1 MEALLAGFE
10 QHGLTFVG
18 VNVLLQQLGLPIP
31 AVPTMIVAGALAA
44 MGRISLPAVFAIS
57 VLASVVADLAWYF
70 AGRRYGYPVLKFL
83 CRVSLSPDTCV
94 RQTEGIFERWG
105 FYSLVVS
112 KFVPGFS
119 TVAPPIAGALKMSAG
134 KFLLAALASAMLWVG
149 AAMGAGLVFAREV
162 EVVLTWMARN
172 AGLAAAVVG
181 AALALYIAYRAWQ
194 RWQLARFVHA
204 ARISVDELHE
214 RLQGEMKPMVVDI
227 GSKLAQQSRPHI
239 PGAKLMDLDDVARH
253 ATAFPTDREIVFYCN
268 CPNEESAKRAAQ
280 ILLAKGYT
288 QVRPLSGGIDAWVA
302 AGRAVEHGIP
312 ATFIRKPVGAD

>member
-1 MEALLAGFE
+1 
-10 QHGLTFVG
+10 
-18 VNVLLQQLGLPIP
+18 
-31 AVPTMIVAGALAA
+31 

-57 VLASVVADLAWYF
+57 VAASVVADLAWYL

-134 KFLLAALASAMLWVG
+134 KFLLAALASAALWVG
-149 AAMGAGLVFAREV
+149 AAMGAGLLFAREV
-162 EVVLTWMARN
+162 EVVLGWMARN

-214 RLQGEMKPMVVDI
+214 RLQGDAKPMVVDI
-227 GSKLAQQSRPHI
+227 GSEA
-239 PGAKLMDLDDVARH
+239 
-253 ATAFPTDREIVFYCN
+253 
-268 CPNEESAKRAAQ
+268 RAAVAPAHSRREVHGSRRRRPQ
-280 ILLAKGYT
+280 CGRVPDRPRDRLLLQLPERRVGEARRADPAGKGLHAGPAAGRRAST
-288 QVRPLSGGIDAWVA
+288 PWVA